1 MKYIEL
7 TYLWPQKM
15 LEEIPMGYGKGQEGI
30 DFEGVIR
37 KFFTRF
43 LIYFIIML
51 IIPFIYLFIIYI
63 FIIFIIII
71 IINCIYLSN
80 FLLKLLF
87 GNKSDFH
94 TV

>member
-7 TYLWPQKM
+7 TYLWPPKM
-15 LEEIPMGYGKGQEGI
+15 LEEIPMGYCKGQEGI

-37 KFFTRF
+37 KFFTCF

-63 FIIFIIII
+63 FIIFIII
-71 IINCIYLSN
+71 NCIYLSN